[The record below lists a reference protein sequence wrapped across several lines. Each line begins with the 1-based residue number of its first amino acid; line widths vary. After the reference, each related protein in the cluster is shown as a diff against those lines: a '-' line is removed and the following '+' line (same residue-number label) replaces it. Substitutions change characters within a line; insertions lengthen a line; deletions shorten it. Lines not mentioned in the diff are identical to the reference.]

1 MINRWVSL
9 KPQELV
15 TSPFIQLAMQYIIY
29 MRLCKVCSWPAR
41 SRSSVD
47 KALASGMTAT
57 DVARKYSRPNRPITR
72 QAVAR
77 HSRHVLSPAV
87 RPRTSAPG
95 PAIQGQSL
103 VDRVEGLIA
112 EHLAIVETAKSSGQ
126 LIAAIAA
133 LREIRANFELQGKLS
148 GEISSQNINF
158 YMMDITESRIEE
170 FVDAVA
176 KRGPQVGQLLRDR
189 ALKTFGHAAPNI
201 QINFVP
207 APKRDGHGNLVLE
220 AKGAASPPLHE
231 AN

>member
-1 MINRWVSL
+1 
-9 KPQELV
+9 
-15 TSPFIQLAMQYIIY
+15 
-29 MRLCKVCSWPAR
+29 MRLCKVCSWPPR
-41 SRSSVD
+41 TRSSVD
-47 KALASGMTAT
+47 KALASGMTFT
-57 DVARKYSRPNRPITR
+57 DVAKKYGRPNRPITR
-72 QAVAR
+72 SAVAR
-77 HSRHVLSPAV
+77 HSKHVLSPAS
-87 RPRTSAPG
+87 PRRESAPG
-95 PAIQGQSL
+95 PAIPGQSL
-103 VDRVEGLIA
+103 VERVEALIA

-207 APKRDGHGNLVLE
+207 APKRNPDGTRALPD
-220 AKGAASPPLHE
+220 SPPLLE
-231 AN
+231 APGPGGA

>member
-1 MINRWVSL
+1 
-9 KPQELV
+9 
-15 TSPFIQLAMQYIIY
+15 
-29 MRLCKVCSWPAR
+29 MRTCAICGWAPRTRA
-41 SRSSVD
+41 SVD
-47 KALASGMTAT
+47 RCLVNGMSYTA
-57 DVARKYSRPNRPITR
+57 VAKKFNRANRPISRSAIT
-72 QAVAR
+72 R
-77 HSRHVLSPAV
+77 HSKHVLTPSPQGH
-87 RPRTSAPG
+87 RPRGGAPG
-95 PAIQGQSL
+95 PAMPGESL

-112 EHLAIVETAKSSGQ
+112 EHLAIVETAKASGQ

-207 APKRDGHGNLVLE
+207 RPKRNPDGTLVLE
-220 AKGAASPPLHE
+220 AQNMTRDDAQMVTASTTGAGE
-231 AN
+231 